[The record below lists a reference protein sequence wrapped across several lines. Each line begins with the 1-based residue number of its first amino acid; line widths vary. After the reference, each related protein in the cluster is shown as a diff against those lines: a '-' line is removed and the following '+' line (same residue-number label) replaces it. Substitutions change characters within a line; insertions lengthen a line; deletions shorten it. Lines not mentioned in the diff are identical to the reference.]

1 VVVGS
6 GAGGAPVA
14 AELAEAG
21 FDVAVVE
28 EGSYYQTRDFTANT
42 SQMVRQLYRD
52 GGATI
57 AIGNPPIMFQEGRA
71 VGGSTVIN
79 GGMSWRTPDDI
90 LARWRDEA
98 GLADLTTAALE
109 PYYERV
115 EKRIHVAPADPD
127 AIGKDM
133 AQAEAAGVEDTA
145 SFVAQR
151 ARGGPSCRADSRP
164 FCRAAVD
171 AGGGTSAGL

>member
-1 VVVGS
+1 MVVAALHEGVRPRNVFTRGDLHGDTVVDCDVVVVGS

-21 FDVAVVE
+21 FDVAVIE

-42 SQMVRQLYRD
+42 SAMVRQLYRD

-57 AIGNPPIMFQEGRA
+57 AIGSPPIMFQEGRA

-79 GGMSWRTPDDI
+79 GGMSWRTPEDI

-98 GLADLTTAALE
+98 GLPELTPQALE
-109 PYYERV
+109 PYYQRV
-115 EKRIHVAPADPD
+115 EKRIHVAPMDEE
-127 AIGKDM
+127 AIGNDNWLLKK
-133 AQAEAAGVEDTA
+133 G
-145 SFVAQR
+145 
-151 ARGGPSCRADSRP
+151 AD
-164 FCRAAVD
+164 AK
-171 AGGGTSAGL
+171 G